1 MTDYSQYG
9 EQAFILKALGFELSA
24 TGTPLGTFR
33 GDKPGVFLDI
43 GAYHPTTFS
52 NTRALVE
59 LGWSGVMVE
68 PSPGPMHTLLKEY
81 GNNPRITLVQ
91 ACVSGGR
98 NELVALSVTDDALST
113 TQESAYQQW
122 REKGGYFGTVLVPR
136 ISLSELWRDGAD
148 FVNIDAEGESGTILL
163 ELHRC
168 IGANPRAVVPR
179 CICVEHDGIPE
190 SLAAYF
196 RDLGYQPKDL
206 GINLLL
212 WR

>member
-9 EQAFILKALGFELSA
+9 EQAFILEKLKDVKNGRL
-24 TGTPLGTFR
+24 
-33 GDKPGVFLDI
+33 LDI
-43 GAYHPTTFS
+43 GAWHPTTFS
-52 NTRALVE
+52 NSRALIE
-59 LGWSGVMVE
+59 AGWSAVLVE

-113 TQESAYQQW
+113 TQESAYRQW
-122 REKGGYFGTVLVPR
+122 QEKGGYFGTVLVPR
-136 ISLSELWRDGAD
+136 IPLSELWRDGAD
-148 FVNIDAEGESGTILL
+148 FVNIDAEGESGAILL
-163 ELHRC
+163 ELHKC
-168 IGANPRAVVPR
+168 IRPRLIWTAPR
-179 CICVEHDGIPE
+179 CICVEHDG
-190 SLAAYF
+190 SAQLLADYF
-196 RDLGYQPKDL
+196 TDLGYQSKDL